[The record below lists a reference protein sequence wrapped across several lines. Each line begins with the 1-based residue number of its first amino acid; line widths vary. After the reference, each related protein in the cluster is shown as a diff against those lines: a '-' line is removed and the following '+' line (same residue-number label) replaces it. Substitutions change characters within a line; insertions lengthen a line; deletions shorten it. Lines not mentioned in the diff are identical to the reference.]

1 MAQRLVPSVN
11 DHDLQTS
18 TAGIDLVE
26 TVRCQGAYTQA
37 VTPVIDERN
46 TETRTSTCNY
56 TSDHIYIYNIY
67 IYV

>member
-18 TAGIDLVE
+18 TAGIDLE
-26 TVRCQGAYTQA
+26 TVRCQGAYIKA

-46 TETRTSTCNY
+46 T
-56 TSDHIYIYNIY
+56 DKDKHM
-67 IYV
+67 